1 MTSLF
6 FAVVAVAALAL
17 TAWVAWPLRRGSP
30 ALYGG
35 ILVTIP
41 VLAFALYQILGSPAS
56 IDAAPAPV
64 DIAAQDGAPD
74 TPESL
79 TAAIE
84 ELKTALERD
93 PNQPEGWALL
103 ARSQAALG
111 ELDQAR
117 DAYARALQ
125 LAPDEPVLLVET
137 AQARAQADPQNR
149 FDDDSVAMLRK
160 AIAIQP
166 ENQRARWFLGIAHR
180 QRGEDAEAAR
190 TWESLLPQVDPRT
203 AASLRP
209 QIDEARAAAGLPPL
223 PSATPN
229 APTAPTAPVA
239 TADTVTAAHAIPVKV
254 SLDPDFAARVRLRG
268 DTTVFVI
275 ARIPGGPPMPVAAV
289 KHRLQELPLQVTLDD
304 SNSPMPTQKL
314 SSLAEVEVFARLSTS
329 GNAMRQDG
337 DIDSAP
343 VRVTLP
349 TTTGVELVLG
359 KP

>member
-1 MTSLF
+1 MVMTYVF
-6 FAVVAVAALAL
+6 FALMLVAALAL
-17 TAWVAWPLRRGSP
+17 TAWVSWPVRRGSP

-41 VLAFALYQILGSPAS
+41 VLAFALYQILGTPAA
-56 IDAAPAPV
+56 IDAPAPQPADV
-64 DIAAQDGAPD
+64 AAQGGQADS
-74 TPESL
+74 PESL
-79 TAAIE
+79 SAAIE
-84 ELKTALERD
+84 ELKAALERE

-103 ARSQAALG
+103 ARSHAAQG
-111 ELDQAR
+111 EFEQAR

-125 LAPDEPVLLVET
+125 LAPDEPVLIVET

-149 FDDDSVAMLRK
+149 FDDESVGMLRK

-166 ENQRARWFLGIAHR
+166 ENQRARWFLGIAQR

-190 TWESLLPQVDPRT
+190 TWESLLPQVDART

-209 QIDEARAAAGLPPL
+209 QIDEARAAAGLAPL
-223 PSATPN
+223 PPAAANP
-229 APTAPTAPVA
+229 PETAG
-239 TADTVTAAHAIPVKV
+239 AAHAIAVKV
-254 SLDPDFAARVRLRG
+254 SLDPDFASRVRLRG

-289 KHRLQELPLQVTLDD
+289 KHSLQDLPLQVTLDD

-314 SSLAEVEVFARLSTS
+314 SSLEEVEVFARLSAS

-337 DIDSAP
+337 DIDTAP
-343 VRVTLP
+343 VRVKLP
-349 TTTGVELVLG
+349 TRAGIELVLG
-359 KP
+359 KQP

>member
-56 IDAAPAPV
+56 IDAAPTPA

-223 PSATPN
+223 P
-229 APTAPTAPVA
+229 TAEPVAAAA
-239 TADTVTAAHAIPVKV
+239 TADSVTAAHAIPVKV

-289 KHRLQELPLQVTLDD
+289 KHSLQELPLQVTLDD

-314 SSLAEVEVFARLSTS
+314 SSLAEVEVFARLSAS

-349 TTTGVELVLG
+349 TTAGVELVLG